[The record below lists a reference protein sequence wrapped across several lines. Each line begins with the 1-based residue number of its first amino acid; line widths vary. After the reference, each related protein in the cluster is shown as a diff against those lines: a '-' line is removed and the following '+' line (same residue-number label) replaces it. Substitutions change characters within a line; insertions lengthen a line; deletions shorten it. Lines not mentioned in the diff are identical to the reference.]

1 MRRPTTSKGLEMPL
15 KLLLDL
21 LTGNMALV
29 NIPAVAVVL
38 ARLSEASDYRV
49 TEASDYRISEDQ

>member
-1 MRRPTTSKGLEMPL
+1 MAL

-29 NIPAVAVVL
+29 NVPSGMAPPPPQQGSPMGLLLTITYA
-38 ARLSEASDYRV
+38 
-49 TEASDYRISEDQ
+49 EDQ

>member
-1 MRRPTTSKGLEMPL
+1 MAL

-29 NIPAVAVVL
+29 NVAAAVITS
-38 ARLSEASDYRV
+38 RLSESGDYRV
-49 TEASDYRISEDQ
+49 SEAGDYRISEDQ